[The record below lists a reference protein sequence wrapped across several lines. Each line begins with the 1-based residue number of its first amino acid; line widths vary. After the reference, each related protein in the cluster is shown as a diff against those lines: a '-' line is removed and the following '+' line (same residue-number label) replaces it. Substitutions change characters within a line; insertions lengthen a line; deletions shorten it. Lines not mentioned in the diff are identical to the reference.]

1 MRSIKKSIAS
11 SNCQSN
17 ITPPPTSNLATNT
30 FSNFQFQKKKLYLSP
45 WGNCKAR
52 GLVQV
57 IFYNKDKNNL
67 INNNNKGKNQ

>member
-1 MRSIKKSIAS
+1 LLQTHFQI
-11 SNCQSN
+11 
-17 ITPPPTSNLATNT
+17 
-30 FSNFQFQKKKLYLSP
+30 FNFKKKKLYLSP